1 LGFQWYASSNFLT
14 SIKISIFDRLCETF
28 VFFVVKPN
36 STNMSETIYLNGS
49 LIDKNEASISP
60 EDRGFNFAD
69 GIYEV
74 IKFYGGKP
82 FRYADHM
89 ERLRRSLREIRIDF
103 DGLDKLE
110 AVFQSLLEQNGLAN
124 QEAGIYLQITRGS
137 HTRIHR
143 FPEDIKP
150 TVYATAFPFA
160 SKQDQLE
167 NGVKV
172 ITAEDIRWLRCDIKS
187 ISLLPNV
194 LYAQKADEHDAAE
207 AIFIRNGIV
216 TEGTH
221 SSFMA
226 VKSGV
231 VYTHPDSNLIL
242 PSITKK
248 VILEICREN
257 NIAVVEEGIPASEL
271 ASMDE
276 MMIVGTGSEVTPVV
290 QIDEKSVG
298 NGRPG
303 PVTRFIQDKF
313 FEQTQP

>member
-1 LGFQWYASSNFLT
+1 
-14 SIKISIFDRLCETF
+14 
-28 VFFVVKPN
+28 
-36 STNMSETIYLNGS
+36 MSETIYLNGS
-49 LIDKNEASISP
+49 LIAKNEATVSP

-74 IKFYGGKP
+74 IKYYGGKP

-89 ERLRRSLREIRIDF
+89 ERLKRSLHEVRIDF
-103 DGLDKLE
+103 EDLDQFE

-143 FPEDIKP
+143 FPESTTP

-160 SKQDQLE
+160 SKWDQLE

-194 LYAQKADEHDAAE
+194 LHAQEAEEQNAAE

-226 VKSGV
+226 VKNGV

-248 VILEICREN
+248 VILEICKEN
-257 NIAVVEEGIPASEL
+257 NIRVVEEGIPAPEL
-271 ASMDE
+271 VNMDE

-290 QIDEKSVG
+290 QMDETQVGDGKSG
-298 NGRPG
+298 L
-303 PVTRFIQDKF
+303 VTRFIQDKF
-313 FEQTQP
+313 FELTRINGKI

>member
-1 LGFQWYASSNFLT
+1 MN
-14 SIKISIFDRLCETF
+14 D
-28 VFFVVKPN
+28 VV
-36 STNMSETIYLNGS
+36 YLNGS
-49 LIDKNEASISP
+49 LIAKNEASVSP

-74 IKFYGGKP
+74 IKYYGGRP
-82 FRYADHM
+82 FRYNDHM
-89 ERLRRSLREIRIDF
+89 ERLRRSLHEIQIDF
-103 DGLDKLE
+103 GDFDQLE
-110 AVFQSLLEQNGLAN
+110 TVFQELLEKNSLTD
-124 QEAGIYLQITRGS
+124 QESGIYLQITRGS

-143 FPEDIKP
+143 FPENIKP

-160 SKQDQLE
+160 SKPDQLE

-187 ISLLPNV
+187 ISSLPNV
-194 LYAQKADEHDAAE
+194 LYAQKAEELEAAE

-226 VKSGV
+226 VKNGV

-242 PSITKK
+242 PGITKK

-257 NIAVVEEGIPASEL
+257 KIQVIEEGIQASEL
-271 ASMDE
+271 DNLDE

-290 QIDEKSVG
+290 IMDEKMVR
-298 NGRPG
+298 NGSPG
-303 PVTRFIQDKF
+303 PVTCFIMDKF
-313 FEQTQP
+313 FEQTRRI

>member
-1 LGFQWYASSNFLT
+1 MAE
-14 SIKISIFDRLCETF
+14 I
-28 VFFVVKPN
+28 V
-36 STNMSETIYLNGS
+36 YLNGNF
-49 LIDKNEASISP
+49 IPKNEAFVSP

-74 IKFYGGKP
+74 IKYYGGKP

-89 ERLRRSLREIRIDF
+89 ERLRRSLREVRIDF
-103 DGLDKLE
+103 DGLDQLE

-137 HTRIHR
+137 QTRIHR
-143 FPEDIKP
+143 FPENIKP

-160 SKQDQLE
+160 SKWDQLE

-172 ITAEDIRWLRCDIKS
+172 ITTEDIRWLRCDIKS

-194 LYAQKADEHDAAE
+194 LAAEKAHEQDAVE

-216 TEGTH
+216 TEGSH

-226 VKSGV
+226 VKNGV

-242 PSITKK
+242 PGITKI
-248 VILEICREN
+248 VIREICDQN
-257 NIAVVEEGIPASEL
+257 NIRLVEEGIPASEL
-271 ASMDE
+271 TNMDE

-290 QIDEKSVG
+290 QIDEMLVG
-298 NGRPG
+298 DGKPG
-303 PVTRFIQDKF
+303 PVTLFIQDKF
-313 FEQTQP
+313 FKQTQP

>member
-1 LGFQWYASSNFLT
+1 MN
-14 SIKISIFDRLCETF
+14 
-28 VFFVVKPN
+28 
-36 STNMSETIYLNGS
+36 ETIFLNGK
-49 LIDKNEASISP
+49 LIAKNAASISP

-74 IKFYGGKP
+74 IKYYGGKP

-89 ERLRRSLREIRIDF
+89 DRLRRSLREIRIDF
-103 DGLDKLE
+103 DDFDQLG
-110 AVFQSLLEQNGLAN
+110 AVFQTLLERNGLFG

-143 FPEDIKP
+143 FPENIRP
-150 TVYATAFPFA
+150 TVYATVFPFA
-160 SKQDQLE
+160 SKPDQLE
-167 NGVKV
+167 NGVKA

-194 LYAQKADEHDAAE
+194 LFAQKAEEHDAAE
-207 AIFIRNGIV
+207 TIFIRNGIV

-226 VKSGV
+226 VKNDV

-242 PSITKK
+242 PGITKK
-248 VILEICREN
+248 VIIEICKTH
-257 NIAVVEEGIPASEL
+257 NIRLVEEGIPASEL
-271 ASMDE
+271 AGMDE

-290 QIDEKSVG
+290 QLDDKPIG
-298 NGRPG
+298 NGKPG
-303 PVTRFIQDKF
+303 PVTRFIQEKF
-313 FEQTQP
+313 FEQTQF

>member
-1 LGFQWYASSNFLT
+1 
-14 SIKISIFDRLCETF
+14 
-28 VFFVVKPN
+28 
-36 STNMSETIYLNGS
+36 MSEIIYLNGK
-49 LIDKNEASISP
+49 LIPKTEAAISP

-74 IKFYGGKP
+74 IKYYGGRP

-103 DGLDKLE
+103 DGSGLLE
-110 AVFQSLLEQNGLAN
+110 AVFQTLLEQNGLAD

-137 HTRIHR
+137 HTRIHQ

-160 SKQDQLE
+160 SKWDQLK

-172 ITAEDIRWLRCDIKS
+172 ITTEDIRWLRCDIKS
-187 ISLLPNV
+187 VSLLPNV
-194 LYAQKADEHDAAE
+194 LAAEKAHEQDAVE

-216 TEGTH
+216 TEGSH

-226 VKSGV
+226 VKNGV

-242 PSITKK
+242 PGITKI
-248 VILEICREN
+248 VIREICKAN
-257 NIAVVEEGIPASEL
+257 NISLVEEGIPASEL
-271 ASMDE
+271 AIMDE

-290 QIDEKSVG
+290 QLDENLVG
-298 NGRPG
+298 NGKPG
-303 PVTRFIQDKF
+303 PVTLFIQEKF
-313 FEQTQP
+313 FEQTSLKIEL